1 MILSSAEGGVS
12 RRTRRAHN
20 RFSEFIKGPSTSQ
33 LQISHVASPEPPPAP
48 KISGKKRGKQKA
60 AAAEFEPLDAPITS
74 VNPPAAR
81 KRRKTIMNSVPND
94 IAETG
99 SSAKPAVD
107 SPKSVPAQS
116 HDRTARPSRRGTG
129 LSKITLTAPAAID
142 LPPRPRRVVL
152 RVTEPEDALDQLLQ
166 KSSEPIPFLSV
177 KLDSETEASISKF
190 QAHAKAAAALAEKR
204 AEFRRN
210 NWYLPLD
217 RNGERRRG
225 PPDEPQRQVG
235 VWDVILKAVEVAY
248 RSEPLHLTV
257 TRRICEAIRAR
268 AEPCLYQQ
276 ATQGRPARGV
286 TKTKGSKK
294 QRDDPETVQRKKL
307 AKVTVDLVIDQWKR
321 VVLVSVIRTS

>member
-1 MILSSAEGGVS
+1 MILSSAEEGLS

-20 RFSEFIKGPSTSQ
+20 QFSEFIKGPSTSQ
-33 LQISHVASPEPPPAP
+33 LQISRVASPEPPPAP
-48 KISGKKRGKQKA
+48 KMSGKKRGKQKA
-60 AAAEFEPLDAPITS
+60 PAAELEPLDAPITS
-74 VNPPAAR
+74 VHPPTTR
-81 KRRKTIMNSVPND
+81 KRRKTIMNSIPND

-99 SSAKPAVD
+99 PSAKPAFG

-116 HDRTARPSRRGTG
+116 HDRTARPSRRRTG
-129 LSKITLTAPAAID
+129 LSKTTPLTAPD

-166 KSSEPIPFLSV
+166 KSSEPIPSLSV

-204 AEFRRN
+204 ADFRRR

-225 PPDEPQRQVG
+225 PPDEPQQQVG
-235 VWDVILKAVEVAY
+235 AWDVILKAVEVAY
-248 RSEPLHLTV
+248 RPEPLHLAV
-257 TRRICEAIRAR
+257 TKRICEAIRAR
-268 AEPCLYQQ
+268 AEPCLYQHV
-276 ATQGRPARGV
+276 TQGRPARGV
-286 TKTKGSKK
+286 AKPKGSKK

-321 VVLVSVIRTS
+321 VVLVSVVCIS